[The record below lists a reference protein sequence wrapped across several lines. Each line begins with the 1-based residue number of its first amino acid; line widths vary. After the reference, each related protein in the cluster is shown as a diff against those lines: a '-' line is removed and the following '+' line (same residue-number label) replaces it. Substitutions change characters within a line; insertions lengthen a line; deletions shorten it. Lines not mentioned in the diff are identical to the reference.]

1 MMIRPRDPRKGDQ
14 SEVKTWE
21 EFGFNLEPNDWGNSP
36 YLTGEEV
43 DKLTFCCCECCNK
56 KSCLSGLSE
65 LFCDKFPNTSTA
77 NQFFTPLQFSAYH
90 REGYRAC
97 IEAQA
102 AEFLMEE
109 QDIQEVWDTQAR
121 LWACSYRDIVC
132 KCRCFHAYKTSTR
145 VKGLSPSTLS
155 KSAVFV
161 KKTALE
167 PSRSLAQFPWHKAT
181 RSINTFP
188 PDVMLIY
195 RRITP
200 QHFIRL
206 PSKFT
211 GTLESKMFCPR
222 TQHNDQVSN
231 PVLSNCF
238 PPHLPLGI
246 LATHHCLP
254 M

>member
-1 MMIRPRDPRKGDQ
+1 MR
-14 SEVKTWE
+14 
-21 EFGFNLEPNDWGNSP
+21 
-36 YLTGEEV
+36 YTGEAV
-43 DKLTFCCCECCNK
+43 
-56 KSCLSGLSE
+56 SMQ
-65 LFCDKFPNTSTA
+65 LF
-77 NQFFTPLQFSAYH
+77 
-90 REGYRAC
+90 
-97 IEAQA
+97 
-102 AEFLMEE
+102 
-109 QDIQEVWDTQAR
+109 
-121 LWACSYRDIVC
+121 

-155 KSAVFV
+155 KSAVFA

-200 QHFIRL
+200 QNFIRL

-238 PPHLPLGI
+238 PPYLPLGI

-254 M
+254 MQKNQFAKYTVYRDHIYFHRGPKIML

>member
-1 MMIRPRDPRKGDQ
+1 MTSSQTLLLQINFSRLCSSPPTTVKVTEHALKRKPLNSSWRNKISKKYEIHRRGCEHVGIETLYAAVGFFR
-14 SEVKTWE
+14 SNKT
-21 EFGFNLEPNDWGNSP
+21 L
-36 YLTGEEV
+36 
-43 DKLTFCCCECCNK
+43 
-56 KSCLSGLSE
+56 
-65 LFCDKFPNTSTA
+65 
-77 NQFFTPLQFSAYH
+77 
-90 REGYRAC
+90 
-97 IEAQA
+97 I
-102 AEFLMEE
+102 
-109 QDIQEVWDTQAR
+109 
-121 LWACSYRDIVC
+121 
-132 KCRCFHAYKTSTR
+132 R

-167 PSRSLAQFPWHKAT
+167 PSRSLAQLPWHKAT

-238 PPHLPLGI
+238 PPYLPLGI

>member
-65 LFCDKFPNTSTA
+65 LFCDKFPNTFTA

-97 IEAQA
+97 IEAEA

-109 QDIQEVWDTQAR
+109 QKIQEVWDTQAR

-200 QHFIRL
+200 SISSGFPQNSPVPWRVKCFAQEHNTMTR
-206 PSKFT
+206 S
-211 GTLESKMFCPR
+211 R
-222 TQHNDQVSN
+222 TQYFQIVFRRTYH
-231 PVLSNCF
+231 
-238 PPHLPLGI
+238 
-246 LATHHCLP
+246 
-254 M
+254 